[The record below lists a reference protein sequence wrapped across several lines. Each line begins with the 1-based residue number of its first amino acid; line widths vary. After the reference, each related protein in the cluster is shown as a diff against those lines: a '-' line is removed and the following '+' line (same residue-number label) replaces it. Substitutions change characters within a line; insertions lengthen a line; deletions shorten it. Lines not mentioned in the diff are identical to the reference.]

1 MKKAEIQTLLSS
13 ARKTAQVNPAAALKT
28 LAALNVRIDF
38 GLGRI
43 TAQER
48 DVLLSNSDRAL
59 VRLEA
64 QAAAYSKGTLI
75 L

>member
-1 MKKAEIQTLLSS
+1 MKKTEIQRLLSA
-13 ARKTAQVNPAAALKT
+13 ARATAEVDPAAALKT

-48 DVLLSNSDRAL
+48 DILLSSPDRAV
-59 VRLEA
+59 VRLESQS
-64 QAAAYSKGTLI
+64 QAFAEGTLI